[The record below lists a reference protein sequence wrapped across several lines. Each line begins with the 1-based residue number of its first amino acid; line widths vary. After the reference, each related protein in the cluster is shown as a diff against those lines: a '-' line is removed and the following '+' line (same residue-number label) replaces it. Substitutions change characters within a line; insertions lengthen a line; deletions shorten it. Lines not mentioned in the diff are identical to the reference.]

1 MLSAINNGV
10 GIGLLPTYVC
20 EFAEGIVPIVLDVR
34 THSNFWLVY
43 HPELREAARVRVV
56 IDWVRSLFDKNT
68 WPWFRDEFHP
78 PKMREGRRP
87 ASDSTEQGLPL

>member
-34 THSNFWLVY
+34 THSYFWLVY
-43 HPELREAARVRVV
+43 HPDVQDTARVRVV
-56 IDWVRSLFDKNT
+56 IDWARSLFDKNT